1 MLKKISLSILAS
13 VFFVNT
19 FSAQQAIP
27 EYNTLI
33 NKFLAAIENRSYKDM
48 KQSAEELILNYRDD
62 YAGYAL
68 YGYYF
73 LCRGQN
79 NQAEEQY
86 NAMLQFAP
94 VDPGA
99 YYLAALMHY
108 TLKRNDLAEKYLHWA
123 FQLGNT
129 EYILEHAIKDAQVV
143 LEMANRPDL
152 QEFQK
157 MAGRIAQE
165 YRSNNNT
172 DGTTYANCL
181 GAHYNGEDCSGF
193 ERAVSNLNLKRP
205 HNPLI
210 EIVSVYSKAFRDY
223 MRYEPDKAIDGF
235 DSFLTKS
242 EPYKEQLRFLRA
254 VAYNSKSYLNDV
266 NYQYN
271 IALLNINKA
280 IDELRHMKIP
290 TAHEAGFQFSKIGFQ
305 LSLRMEKES
314 VQTAND
320 LLSVANKIDN
330 DYYRAQAKSILGGEL
345 LYSVLPADQARGTQ
359 LIYEALQ
366 LAIKSNDEE
375 LANKIKGNYTVALWQ
390 QGRKEE
396 SRKTFQESYNYYI
409 ARENYILAE
418 VTSNNMGYLMMY
430 DNNYEEA
437 ATYFKQAIDL
447 TERVKKTL
455 EPKQRLTLMNNR
467 SSSYYGLVMAY
478 EKVGNAAQ
486 LFEVQDNNRSQF
498 LRDRLRPNTPQAT
511 LKEAQEMLGPDDLL
525 LYYTLAAPGEVIINA
540 ITQNSAQVFHS
551 YPIEDWIKMK
561 KQWTDKTKKIPPSYN
576 SFMQGY
582 SNDIVDGNFVTYKSM
597 EQNFNA
603 DDFKKQID
611 WTRDLLKA
619 TEPELTQARN
629 SFLKQWYLFTLSPV
643 QSLLNSKK
651 NIIISPSNQLNY
663 LPFEAFISPN
673 GNYLIETH
681 NVKYIP
687 SVSVWKILNDRN
699 YSPNRKPALA
709 MGGAIYQPSGNVKGT
724 ARGIDDFFAIS
735 ESINRKIERS
745 NFNFKKELEQMGFG
759 GATYL
764 KGTLDEVKYVG
775 EIDPEIKVVTG
786 MDMKESYIKKLN
798 TSGEL
803 KNYKIIMLSSH
814 GFTTDIIPEFSG
826 VMMSQPNEG
835 DGNEDTFLLAPEIA
849 NFKLEADLAILSA
862 CDTGLGALTEGEGIN
877 GLNSAFLVAGANN
890 TLLSLWAVDDYST
903 ALTMKNLFRLMLK
916 ENMDSFEAINF
927 IKRAMAKGE
936 GGEKYSA
943 PMYWAPFVLNGR

>member
-1 MLKKISLSILAS
+1 MFKKISISILAS
-13 VFFVNT
+13 VFFICTSTAQQEIPDYNALINT
-19 FSAQQAIP
+19 FIAGV
-27 EYNTLI
+27 
-33 NKFLAAIENRSYKDM
+33 ENRSFREM
-48 KQSAEELILNYRDD
+48 KQSSEALILNYRDD

-79 NQAEEQY
+79 IQAEEQY

-99 YYLAALMHY
+99 YSLAALMHFI
-108 TLKRNDLAEKYLHWA
+108 LKRKDQAEKYLHWA
-123 FQLGNT
+123 FQVGDA
-129 EYILEHAIKDAQVV
+129 EYILENAVKDSHVV

-152 QEFQK
+152 EEYK
-157 MAGRIAQE
+157 EMVARIGQE
-165 YRSNNNT
+165 YRGNINAE
-172 DGTTYANCL
+172 GTTFSNCL
-181 GAHYNGEDCSGF
+181 AAHYNGKDCNGF
-193 ERAVSNLNLKRP
+193 EAAVGKLNLKRP
-205 HNPLI
+205 HNPLF
-210 EIVSVYSKAFRDY
+210 EIVSIYSKAFRDY

-235 DSFLTKS
+235 DNFLAQS

-271 IALLNINKA
+271 IALLNINRA
-280 IDELRHMKIP
+280 IEEIRQMKIP
-290 TAHEAGFQFSKIGFQ
+290 TAHEAHFHFSKIGFQ
-305 LSLRMEKES
+305 LSLRMEKETI
-314 VQTAND
+314 QTAND
-320 LLSVANKIDN
+320 LLAVANKIDN
-330 DYYRAQAKSILGGEL
+330 DYYRAQAKSVMGGEL
-345 LYSVLPADQARGTQ
+345 LYSILPADQARGTQ

-366 LAIKSNDEE
+366 LAIKSGDEE

-396 SRKTFQESYNYYI
+396 SKKTFQESYNYYL
-409 ARENYILAE
+409 AKENYIDAE
-418 VTSNNMGYLMMY
+418 VSANNMGFLMMY
-430 DNNYEEA
+430 DNNYKDA
-437 ATYFKQAIDL
+437 ATYFRQAIDL
-447 TERVKKTL
+447 TERVKKSL
-455 EPKQRLTLMNNR
+455 DPKQRLTLMNNR
-467 SSSYYGLVMAY
+467 SSSYYGLIMAY
-478 EKVGNAAQ
+478 EKVGNAEQ

-498 LRDRLRPNTPQAT
+498 LRERLRPNTPQAT
-511 LKEAQEMLGPDDLL
+511 LKEAQAMLGPDDIL
-525 LYYTLAAPGEVIINA
+525 LYYTLAGPGEVIINA
-540 ITQNSAQVFHS
+540 ITQNSAQVFRS
-551 YPIEDWIKMK
+551 YPIEEWVKMK
-561 KQWTDKTKKIPPSYN
+561 KQWTDRTKKIPPSYN

-582 SNDIVDGNFVTYKSM
+582 SNDIVDGNFVTYKSI
-597 EQNFNA
+597 EQNFNS

-611 WTRDLLKA
+611 WTRDLLKSS
-619 TEPELTQARN
+619 EPEFTRVRN
-629 SFLKQWYLFTLSPV
+629 AFLKQWYLFTLSPV
-643 QSLLNSKK
+643 QSLLNTKK

-663 LPFEAFISPN
+663 LPFEAFIAPN
-673 GNYLIETH
+673 GKYLIETH

-687 SVSVWKILNDRN
+687 SVSVWKILKDRN
-699 YSPNRKPALA
+699 YSPDRKPALA

-735 ESINRKIERS
+735 ESINRKIERR
-745 NFNFKKELEQMGFG
+745 NFNFKTELEQMGFG

-764 KGTLDEVKYVG
+764 KGTLDEVLYVG
-775 EIDPEIKVVTG
+775 EIDPGIKVVTG

-798 TSGEL
+798 TTGEL

-826 VMMSQPNEG
+826 VMMSQPNGG

-849 NFKLEADLAILSA
+849 EFKLEADLAILSA
-862 CDTGLGALTEGEGIN
+862 CDTGLGALVGGEGVN

-890 TLLSLWAVDDYST
+890 TLLSLWPVDDYST

-916 ENMDSFEAINF
+916 ENFDSFEAINI
-927 IKRAMAKGE
+927 IKRAMATGE